1 VGLNPKLW
9 NDKRV
14 LVTGHTGFK
23 GAWLTLLLKDLGA
36 EVVGISLPP
45 EGPQSLYFDG
55 KIKEEV
61 CLEFLQDIR
70 DEKAIEDAIQASNI
84 DYVFHLAAQAYVRRS
99 VRNPLESI
107 STNVVGTANVLT
119 SALASKSVS
128 GVTIVTTDKV
138 YENLGGNLPFKESD
152 KLGGQDP
159 YSASKAAAEL
169 VVSSI
174 RFSNNPRNIPVTTVR
189 AGNVVGGGD
198 WGEERLVPDLVRTL
212 RSNLPLLIRNE
223 GATRPW
229 QYVLD
234 CLFGYLLVAQSHL
247 EKKENVPYN
256 VNFGPEESLSVI
268 ELVNLFESAFGKKIA
283 SEIVKTPII
292 ESSWLSLDSSL
303 AHRFFG
309 WKASLSPEQ
318 SVMQT
323 AEWYLKFSSGEDAK
337 SLMLAEISKY
347 KVGKW

>member
-1 VGLNPKLW
+1 MGLNPKLW
-9 NDKRV
+9 SGKRV

-36 EVVGISLPP
+36 DVIGFSLPP
-45 EGPQSLYFDG
+45 ENPQSLYIDG
-55 KIKEEV
+55 AITEEV
-61 CLEFLQDIR
+61 CLEFLKDIR
-70 DEKAIEDAIQASNI
+70 DENAVEGAIQDSNI

-107 STNVVGTANVLT
+107 STNVVGTANVLI
-119 SALASKSVS
+119 SALASKSVA

-138 YENLGGNLPFKESD
+138 YENLGANLPFKELD

-159 YSASKAAAEL
+159 YSASKAGAEL

-198 WGEERLVPDLVRTL
+198 WGEERLVPDLVRAL
-212 RSNLPLLIRNE
+212 RSNLPLLIRNG

-247 EKKENVPYN
+247 EKKENVPN
-256 VNFGPEESLSVI
+256 KVNFGPEESLSVM
-268 ELVNLFESAFGKKIA
+268 ELVNLFESAFGKKIVK
-283 SEIVKTPII
+283 EIVKSPII
-292 ESSWLSLDSSL
+292 ESSWLSLDSRL
-303 AHRFFG
+303 AHQYFG
-309 WKASLSPEQ
+309 WKTSLSPEQ

-323 AEWYLKFSSGEDAK
+323 AEWYLKFSNGEDAK